1 MNKNTKYYIAGALAL
16 ALSFGLGY
24 YATPTKVRIKTVV
37 ETKIAQQE
45 AKTRIVYREKITL
58 PDGTITEKENERE
71 DTKTETEVSSV
82 ATSEKSTTKDVGLT
96 VSALV
101 FAPIRNVKEDQEYAL
116 VASKRVLGALNVSV
130 MVTTDKK
137 IGAGL
142 GWSF

>member
-1 MNKNTKYYIAGALAL
+1 MSFEPSGEEWADGPNQELAKFWYD
-16 ALSFGLGY
+16 A
-24 YATPTKVRIKTVV
+24 
-37 ETKIAQQE
+37 
-45 AKTRIVYREKITL
+45 
-58 PDGTITEKENERE
+58 ITEKENERE

-82 ATSEKSTTKDVGLT
+82 ATSEKSTTKDLGLT